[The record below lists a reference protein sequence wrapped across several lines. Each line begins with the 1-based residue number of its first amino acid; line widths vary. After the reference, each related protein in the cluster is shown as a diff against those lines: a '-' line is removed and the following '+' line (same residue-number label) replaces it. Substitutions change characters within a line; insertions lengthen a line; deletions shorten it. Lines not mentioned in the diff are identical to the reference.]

1 MMNQNIYNTILVVH
15 VVGIVL
21 MAGTAVIDLFTF
33 QYFWK
38 RYSEDKKQALVV
50 ENIGFR
56 LQRFMG
62 VGMLLILLSGI
73 GMMAYLHQVWGQQ
86 LWFRI
91 KMVVLVV
98 IIINGL
104 GLRRTMGAKLRRILD
119 TDPTTDVALSL
130 SQVKVRMMIVQY
142 LQLLLFIVIFT
153 LSVFKFS

>member
-1 MMNQNIYNTILVVH
+1 MNQNIYSAILVVH
-15 VVGIVL
+15 VVGIAL
-21 MAGTAVIDLFTF
+21 MAGTAFVDLFTF
-33 QYFWK
+33 RHFWK
-38 RYSEDKKQALVV
+38 RYSEDKEQGLVV
-50 ENIGFR
+50 ENIAFR

-91 KMVVLVV
+91 KMAVLVL

-104 GLRRTMGAKLRRILD
+104 GLRRVLGTQLRRILG
-119 TDPTTDVALSL
+119 TDSPGDIAIPLSK
-130 SQVKVRMMIVQY
+130 VKVRMTIIQY

-153 LSVFKFS
+153 LSVFKFN

>member
-1 MMNQNIYNTILVVH
+1 MNQHIYSTILVVH

-21 MAGTAVIDLFTF
+21 MAGTAFIDLFTF
-33 QYFWK
+33 RYFWK
-38 RYSEDKKQALVV
+38 RYAADKQQGLVV
-50 ENIGFR
+50 ENIAFG

-91 KMVVLVV
+91 KMAVLVL

-104 GLRRTMGAKLRRILD
+104 GLRRVLGTRLRRILGAD
-119 TDPTTDVALSL
+119 AATDIALPL
-130 SQVKVRMMIVQY
+130 SKVKVNMTIVQY

-153 LSVFKFS
+153 LSVFKFN

>member
-1 MMNQNIYNTILVVH
+1 MNQHIYSATLVVH

-21 MAGTAVIDLFTF
+21 MAGTAFIDLFTF
-33 QYFWK
+33 RYFWK
-38 RYSEDKKQALVV
+38 RYGEDKEQGLVV
-50 ENIGFR
+50 ENIAFG

-91 KMVVLVV
+91 KMAVLVL
-98 IIINGL
+98 IIVNGL
-104 GLRRTMGAKLRRILD
+104 GLRRALGNKLRRILGAD
-119 TDPTTDVALSL
+119 ATTDVALQL
-130 SQVKVRMMIVQY
+130 SKVKARMTIIQY

-153 LSVFKFS
+153 LSVFKFN

>member
-1 MMNQNIYNTILVVH
+1 MNQNIYSTILVVH
-15 VVGIVL
+15 VAGITL
-21 MAGTAVIDLFTF
+21 MAGTAFVDLFMF
-33 QYFWK
+33 RLFWK
-38 RYSEDKKQALVV
+38 RYPENNEQGLVV
-50 ENIGFR
+50 ENIMFR

-91 KMVVLVV
+91 KMFVLIL

-104 GLRRTMGAKLRRILD
+104 GLRRVLGTKLRRILD
-119 TDPTTDVALSL
+119 TDPSANIGLLLS
-130 SQVKVRMMIVQY
+130 KVRLRMTIVQY

-153 LSVFKFS
+153 LSVFKFN